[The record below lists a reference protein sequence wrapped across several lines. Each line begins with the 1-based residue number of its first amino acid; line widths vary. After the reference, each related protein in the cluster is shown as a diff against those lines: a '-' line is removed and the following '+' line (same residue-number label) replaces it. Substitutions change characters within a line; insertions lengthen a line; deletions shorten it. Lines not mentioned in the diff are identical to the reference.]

1 MAEEKK
7 AAVKPAVEKVAAEA
21 KKAAEAVTAAA
32 AEAAGTAKEAAKEV
46 TKKKTTRRTST
57 RKTTSRAPR
66 AKKSEIKE
74 SVSIQYAG
82 KDITAASLI
91 EKAKEIWTK
100 DLGKKEADLKTVN
113 VYVKTEENRAYYV
126 MNETEVGSF
135 EI

>member
-7 AAVKPAVEKVAAEA
+7 STVKPAAEKIATEA

-32 AEAAGTAKEAAKEV
+32 AEAAGNAKEAAKEA
-46 TKKKTTRRTST
+46 KKKTTRRTST
-57 RKTTSRAPR
+57 RKTTTRTTR
-66 AKKSEIKE
+66 AKKPEIKE

-91 EKAKEIWTK
+91 EKTKEIWK

-126 MNETEVGSF
+126 INETEVGSF